1 MKKESNIYKLCTND
15 LKIIETISLLN
26 EKDIYPLPEG
36 VFKILVGDEG
46 EEIEPYR
53 DLPTYKTLVSYNS
66 KKISRL
72 IVMLIRY
79 KYLERVFDEAT
90 NELYLKVA
98 PKGETELVKYHKKH
112 KYNYSKTPRFA
123 SCGTMNWRNTSSP

>member
-1 MKKESNIYKLCTND
+1 MKKESNVYKLCTND

-36 VFKILVGDEG
+36 VYKILKGDES
-46 EEIEPYR
+46 EEIDPYR
-53 DLPTYKTLVSYNS
+53 NLSTYKTLVSYNS
-66 KKISRL
+66 KKVSRL

-79 KYLERVFDEAT
+79 KYLERIYDEAT

-98 PKGETELVKYHKKH
+98 PKGEAELIKYRKKH
-112 KYNYSKTPRFA
+112 KYKFTKKQVKSKPLFA
-123 SCGTMNWRNTSSP
+123 TIKKN